1 MGPNAAPAMPA
12 LVQRLHR
19 EVEPC
24 MYWSIVTALA
34 EIGAAA
40 LPGFIA
46 GAQHGDASIRQFS
59 VQRIE
64 QFGERAV
71 QQAVEQLASALGSD
85 NIYTSVRAATGLRS
99 LQRYGT
105 FAVPMASDALDN
117 LNVATNTPSVKN

>member
-1 MGPNAAPAMPA
+1 
-12 LVQRLHR
+12 
-19 EVEPC
+19 

-85 NIYTSVRAATGLRS
+85 NIYTSVRAANLGKEIPNAADLSSKSVAVVNEVGRAEGS
-99 LQRYGT
+99 LIL
-105 FAVPMASDALDN
+105 AN
-117 LNVATNTPSVKN
+117 LH